1 MGKKIFN
8 TQNKMKR
15 IVILLAVVA
24 AVLLVPLVAMQFSDE
39 VRWTLSDFAV
49 AGLLLLATGLLIEL
63 VLRKIKKVSYR
74 NIAIALILLAFL
86 LTWIELAVGIFGTPA
101 SGS

>member
-49 AGLLLLATGLLIEL
+49 AGLLLLATGGSIEI
-63 VLRKIKKVSYR
+63 VLRKIKNVSYR
-74 NIAIALILLAFL
+74 KIAIALILLAFVL
-86 LTWIELAVGIFGTPA
+86 IWIELAVGIFGTPV

>member
-49 AGLLLLATGLLIEL
+49 AGLLLLATGGLIEI
-63 VLRKIKKVSYR
+63 VLRKIKNVSYR

-86 LTWIELAVGIFGTPA
+86 LTWIELAVGIFGTPV

>member
-24 AVLLVPLVAMQFSDE
+24 AILLVPLVAMQFSDE

-49 AGLLLLATGLLIEL
+49 AGLLLLATGGLIEI
-63 VLRKIKKVSYR
+63 VLRKIKNVSYR
-74 NIAIALILLAFL
+74 KIAIALILLAFV
-86 LTWIELAVGIFGTPA
+86 LTWIELAVGIFGTPV